1 MKSQK
6 TKINILNK
14 RPQLAIIHLSLG
26 EVSSGVLSFLK
37 QGSLGKSA
45 LADYVSSF
53 LQDYQEAQ
61 IHSTVSTTSRSPSP
75 AAPDQI
81 LTPSTTALFVDA
93 ALSQNASATGL
104 GMVFV
109 QGVSHIHQFA
119 SINKSGASSPIFA
132 EAQAL
137 AEGIQWCLSSNL
149 KPDYIFS
156 DCLNLVSKVKGNWH
170 DHSPLSSLVHQIRT
184 FLSRFPE
191 ASLLHI
197 SRQHNDKAH
206 SLAKQALR
214 SRDED

>member
-1 MKSQK
+1 MTTSTVTHTAKGKGVALPS
-6 TKINILNK
+6 TTPHRTRPIGLVINDST
-14 RPQLAIIHLSLG
+14 PQSPPI
-26 EVSSGVLSFLK
+26 SSAGTRSHFTRQTAQVGDS
-37 QGSLGKSA
+37 GSLGKS
-45 LADYVSSF
+45 V
-53 LQDYQEAQ
+53 QK
-61 IHSTVSTTSRSPSP
+61 PPP
-75 AAPDQI
+75 AAPDQV

-93 ALSQNASATGL
+93 ALSQNASTTGL
-104 GMVFV
+104 GLVFMH
-109 QGVSHIHQFA
+109 GVSHIHQFA
-119 SINKSGASSPIFA
+119 SITKSGTPSPIFA

-137 AEGIQWCLSSNL
+137 AEGIQWCLASNL

-214 SRDED
+214 LRDED